1 MLGLSAEGDH
11 LPRVADYYHNK
22 SIFITGA
29 SGFVGSVLLET
40 LLRCCPGIKAI
51 YILLRSKK
59 NVTPEVR
66 IQQIFS
72 KKIFDII
79 KEENQEQLNKVHVIS
94 GDITLPNLGMSEE
107 DTSLL
112 LEEVSMV
119 FHCAANLSFTRPM
132 KYMFLNVVLSLNCVI
147 ELCRRMKKFEAL
159 VFTSTAY
166 TNCNHLNRVLKED
179 VYRLPF
185 RAEKFLDAFKNEDDD
200 ILDELVAQCKPDW
213 PNNYTFCKCVAE
225 NLIMDTASDLP
236 IVIMRPSIIVGIE
249 ELKSQL
255 LKTLYFTV
263 VTSVYFLIMLE
274 ITQSKGYQEDSSGI
288 SALTVWVGKGFLK
301 VLHADPNSKMDL
313 VPVDIVSNA
322 LVLSAC
328 YVGSQRCSS
337 PVIFNCTSTEKF
349 NIKISEYAEIFRQLF
364 SKYPV
369 PQAFADG
376 VKCECFPN
384 KYVFYIARIY
394 HHYLPATAIDV
405 MRSFFGKKPRVYS
418 SYRFFDQVM
427 NVLHFFM
434 SHTFYFDKT
443 NLERLNKLIHPED
456 RKNLELD
463 FEGSTLQDLAFNY
476 PTSSPFYDWKID
488 TNTPSERQKIK
499 YRRHLAIIFI
509 KAVFLIILCAFISW
523 IFSKIIG

>member
-94 GDITLPNLGMSEE
+94 GDITLSNLGMSEE

-185 RAEKFLDAFKNEDDD
+185 RAEKFLDAFKNEDDG

-236 IVIMRPSIIVGIE
+236 IVIMRPSIIVG
-249 ELKSQL
+249 
-255 LKTLYFTV
+255 TLRNP
-263 VTSVYFLIMLE
+263 MP
-274 ITQSKGYQEDSSGI
+274 GYQEDSSGI

-328 YVGSQRCSS
+328 YVGSQRCAS

-349 NIKISEYAEIFRQLF
+349 NIKISEYAEIFMQLF

-376 VKCECFPN
+376 VKCEYFPN

-394 HHYLPATAIDV
+394 NHFLPAIAIDV

-443 NLERLNKLIHPED
+443 NTERLNKLIHPED

-476 PTSSPFYDWKID
+476 PTASPFYDWKID